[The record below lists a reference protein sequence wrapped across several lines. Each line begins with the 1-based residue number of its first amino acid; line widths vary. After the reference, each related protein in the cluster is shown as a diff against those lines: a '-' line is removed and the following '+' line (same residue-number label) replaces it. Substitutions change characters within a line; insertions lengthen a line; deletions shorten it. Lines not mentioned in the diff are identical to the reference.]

1 MVPEQFDELV
11 ERVLDDLPAWVQGA
25 FDNVTIMI
33 EDAPDPELL
42 EDGED
47 LLGLYTGTPLPE
59 RGVDYGGVLPD
70 VICIYRRPHLALGL
84 PESELGEEIARTVLH
99 EIAHYFGID
108 DDHLEANGF
117 G

>member
-1 MVPEQFDELV
+1 MNPQQFDDLV
-11 ERVLDDLPAWVQGA
+11 DRVLSDLPGWVRDA

-33 EDAPDPELL
+33 EDVPDPELGP
-42 EDGED
+42 EGED
-47 LLGLYTGTPLPE
+47 LLGLYTGTPLPD
-59 RGVDYGGVLPD
+59 RSVDYAGVLPD
-70 VICIYRRPHLALGL
+70 VIYIYRRPHLALGL
-84 PESELGEEIARTVLH
+84 DEAELGEEIARTVLH